1 MFQFFPPQISGA
13 WSITSPQKVHL
24 NHVVYLDIFAHV
36 SYWCQPVQIL
46 SGIIWVHV
54 RALTKYTF
62 CYTLL
67 SNIRVETILR
77 LASVYQNQVTGSQ
90 NTLTNSDKLT

>member
-1 MFQFFPPQISGA
+1 M
-13 WSITSPQKVHL
+13 HL
-24 NHVVYLDIFAHV
+24 NHVIYLDIFAHV